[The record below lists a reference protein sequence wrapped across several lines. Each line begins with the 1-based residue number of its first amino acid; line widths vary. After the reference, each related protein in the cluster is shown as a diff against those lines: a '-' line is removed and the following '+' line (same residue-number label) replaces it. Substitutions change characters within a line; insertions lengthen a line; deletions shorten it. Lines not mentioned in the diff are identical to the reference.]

1 MQLILSGIP
10 IEIQKKDIK
19 NLHLSVKPPNG
30 KVVISAPL
38 TMNDKAIEV
47 FARTKLSWIKKQ
59 IKKYEEQPRSSK
71 RQYISGETL
80 YIWGKQ
86 YFLIFEESR
95 HKNTFNIQ
103 GNKVILSMRS
113 ESTVKQRENF
123 VREQYRALLQAEI
136 KRLLPRWEKVTGL
149 KCDSWGTKYMVTKW
163 GACNTEDKKLWFN
176 LQLAQ

>member
-59 IKKYEEQPRSSK
+59 IKNMRNKLAHPKGNIYREK
-71 RQYISGETL
+71 HC
-80 YIWGKQ
+80 
-86 YFLIFEESR
+86 IFGGNS
-95 HKNTFNIQ
+95 TF
-103 GNKVILSMRS
+103 
-113 ESTVKQRENF
+113 
-123 VREQYRALLQAEI
+123 
-136 KRLLPRWEKVTGL
+136 
-149 KCDSWGTKYMVTKW
+149 
-163 GACNTEDKKLWFN
+163 
-176 LQLAQ
+176 

>member
-1 MQLILSGIP
+1 MRN
-10 IEIQKKDIK
+10 
-19 NLHLSVKPPNG
+19 NLAHPKGNIYRE
-30 KVVISAPL
+30 KHCI
-38 TMNDKAIEV
+38 
-47 FARTKLSWIKKQ
+47 F
-59 IKKYEEQPRSSK
+59 
-71 RQYISGETL
+71 GETVL
-80 YIWGKQ
+80 
-86 YFLIFEESR
+86 LIFEESR

-176 LQLAQ
+176 LQLAQKPIECLEYIILHELVHLIERTQMIYFAAIWTYICLIGEKLPSFK